1 MVVFGAIAF
10 ARPRRNTDG
19 GMAAV
24 RTVLRNAA
32 VLDPG
37 AGSLA
42 EGQAVVVEDDRVVEV
57 GPAGAVRAGE
67 AAALDVRGMTVMPG

>member
-1 MVVFGAIAF
+1 
-10 ARPRRNTDG
+10 
-19 GMAAV
+19 MALDAV

-57 GPAGAVRAGE
+57 GPAGAVRARRPPPWTSG
-67 AAALDVRGMTVMPG
+67 A